1 MDETNATGT
10 GPRRVKSLQ
19 HATAIIDALERL
31 DGARIA
37 DLVEHVDLSKGS
49 VHTHLATLRDA
60 GLVSKRGDQYHLG
73 LRFVTLGEHVKE
85 NQRVYTAAKNQ
96 VDRLAAE
103 TGEYAD
109 LVVENEGFEV
119 ALKVARGKRA
129 METEYH
135 IGIEETP
142 QYLHNSSAGKA
153 ILAHLPED
161 RFDRI
166 LEQHGLPERTPNTIT
181 DRETLESRLE
191 RVRDRGYAVNDE
203 EDIRGFRAV
212 GAPIL
217 DSDGVPLGA
226 ISVSAPKSRLK
237 GERFETE
244 VPELVM
250 QATNVVEI
258 DIDTSEQGRRT
269 E

>member
-1 MDETNATGT
+1 MTDTENE
-10 GPRRVKSLQ
+10 PRRLKSLQ
-19 HATAIIDALERL
+19 RATKLIETIEQLN
-31 DGARIA
+31 GARLV
-37 DLVEHVDLSKGS
+37 DLTKHVDLSKGS
-49 VHTHLATLRDA
+49 IHTQLATLRDA
-60 GLVSKRGDQYHLG
+60 GYITKRGDEYQLG
-73 LRFVTLGEHVKE
+73 LRFVTLGEYVKGT
-85 NQRVYTAAKNQ
+85 QRVYEAAKNQ

-109 LVVENEGFEV
+109 LVVENEGLEV

-135 IGIEETP
+135 ISVEETP

-161 RFDRI
+161 RVHEIIDK
-166 LEQHGLPERTPNTIT
+166 HGLNPRTPNTIT
-181 DRETLESRLE
+181 DRDALFDQLAVIRE
-191 RVRDRGYAVNDE
+191 RGYAVNDE

-217 DSDGVPLGA
+217 DIDSNPIGA
-226 ISVSAPKSRLK
+226 ISVSAPTSRLK

-244 VPELVM
+244 IPDRVM

-258 DIDTSEQGRRT
+258 DIDTSAHGRRT
-269 E
+269 G